1 MAKKQKSFADKAAG
15 SKDKEAVYVKYVK
28 SVKSEKTGQWRFN
41 EQMVRSKK
49 GEQLD
54 VALKRM
60 DEVANLVDIDLSQF
74 EITDTP
80 EVPAEDAVVQPN
92 ETVDEAVDTIVDEQ
106 TDTQDDNVE
115 DADALNEK
123 SIDEPVAE
131 ESIDEPV
138 AKESSESGTEESED
152 QSVDSDSN
160 DETPSEDDSSESED
174 NKSEKEG
181 EESLQ
186 ASD

>member
-15 SKDKEAVYVKYVK
+15 SKEKEAVYVKYVK
-28 SVKSEKTGQWRFN
+28 SVKSDKTGQWRFN

-74 EITDTP
+74 EIADTP
-80 EVPAEDAVVQPN
+80 EVP
-92 ETVDEAVDTIVDEQ
+92 
-106 TDTQDDNVE
+106 VE
-115 DADALNEK
+115 DADASNEN
-123 SIDEPVAE
+123 SVDEPEAE
-131 ESIDEPV
+131 ESP
-138 AKESSESGTEESED
+138 ESGTEESED

-160 DETPSEDDSSESED
+160 DETPSDDDASVPEE

-181 EESLQ
+181 EKSPET
-186 ASD
+186 SD

>member
-15 SKDKEAVYVKYVK
+15 SKEKESVYVKYVK

-74 EITDTP
+74 AIADTP
-80 EVPAEDAVVQPN
+80 EVPVEDAVVEPN
-92 ETVDEAVDTIVDEQ
+92 EPVDETIAAVVEEQ
-106 TDTQDDNVE
+106 SDSQEEDVE
-115 DADALNEK
+115 HSDASNEN
-123 SIDEPVAE
+123 SIDESVAE
-131 ESIDEPV
+131 ESP
-138 AKESSESGTEESED
+138 ESGTEESKD
-152 QSVDSDSN
+152 ISVDSDSN
-160 DETPSEDDSSESED
+160 DETPSEDDSSELEE
-174 NKSEKEG
+174 NKQDKEG
-181 EESLQ
+181 ENVLET
-186 ASD
+186 SD

>member
-15 SKDKEAVYVKYVK
+15 SKEKEAVYVKYVK
-28 SVKSEKTGQWRFN
+28 SVKSDKTGQWRFN

-74 EITDTP
+74 EIVDAP
-80 EVPAEDAVVQPN
+80 EEDAVVESN
-92 ETVDEAVDTIVDEQ
+92 ETVDETIDTVVEEQ

-115 DADALNEK
+115 DSAASNEN

-131 ESIDEPV
+131 ESP
-138 AKESSESGTEESED
+138 ESGTEESKD

-160 DETPSEDDSSESED
+160 DETPSEDDAGEPEE

-181 EESLQ
+181 EDSL
-186 ASD
+186 ATSD

>member
-15 SKDKEAVYVKYVK
+15 SKEKEAVYVKYVK

-74 EITDTP
+74 AIADTP
-80 EVPAEDAVVQPN
+80 EVPVEDAVVESN
-92 ETVDEAVDTIVDEQ
+92 ETVDETIAAVVDEQ
-106 TDTQDDNVE
+106 PDSQENDVE
-115 DADALNEK
+115 DLDASNEK
-123 SIDEPVAE
+123 STDEPIAE
-131 ESIDEPV
+131 
-138 AKESSESGTEESED
+138 ESSESGTEESKD

-160 DETPSEDDSSESED
+160 DETPSEDDSSEPEE

-181 EESLQ
+181 EDSLET
-186 ASD
+186 SD

>member
-1 MAKKQKSFADKAAG
+1 MAKKQKSFADKAAR
-15 SKDKEAVYVKYVK
+15 SKEKESVYVKYVK

-74 EITDTP
+74 AIADTP
-80 EVPAEDAVVQPN
+80 EVPVEEAVFESN
-92 ETVDEAVDTIVDEQ
+92 ETVDETIAAVVEEQPASQENDVDDSDTS
-106 TDTQDDNVE
+106 
-115 DADALNEK
+115 NEN
-123 SIDEPVAE
+123 SMDEPVAE
-131 ESIDEPV
+131 ESP
-138 AKESSESGTEESED
+138 ESGTEESKD
-152 QSVDSDSN
+152 QSVDSGSN
-160 DETPSEDDSSESED
+160 DETPSEDDSSEPEE

-181 EESLQ
+181 EDSLET
-186 ASD
+186 SD